1 MGLGDSCSIARCTQ
15 RGGGGVAPRTKR
27 RRWGGTRDGE
37 HDEEHGKSNKK
48 ATYINPTTP
57 RSVFQFLRGAR
68 LDKKYSYYKDTPEY
82 DIPVDNAHTLIEF
95 PHTVP
100 TLTESTGL
108 DEKKTFFMRQMKYYT
123 ALQKSLT
130 PDERID
136 TDTHFVIQLDAIRK
150 HCKLPPVKK
159 LRDTAA
165 SIGKEL
171 LWKDS
176 DDKKLI
182 EKWWEMYTDENSYDA
197 NIEVKT
203 HAEYPI
209 GYKNLVKLDTHIEK
223 LVAEGKEDNGLSAFQ
238 LDLLGKRVKEMI
250 KLLQTKYPD
259 QAKTKALNMTQKHI
273 KVQVL
278 EADRRQLLMLLCGNV
293 PATLF
298 VDKRTGYI
306 RRPKQICHHILFLLK
321 SHRMSNSGIGR
332 YTKVWTSG
340 LHAVYIGAGYIL
352 MLVQW
357 TLLLCA
363 CSGMLMGIVYVFH
376 GSSLNTLLRR
386 RVVYGMFQIFLFMWD
401 ILMKLLDMVLGT
413 GRPEWTYNV
422 HPLRGNP
429 TRETDALL
437 QLVTSVGFMHVIYR
451 LLNNW
456 KVDIDKVRRV
466 TALRFLVTKITDQWT
481 LLTVS
486 HYIAQAQTGLF
497 GEDSASGLTDEQMG
511 LMYKVQQA
519 LKELDEEIDLHSE
532 RTVDRSNYLDLLEE
546 YGNTYKS
553 GLRQRLCIDLHNTFQ
568 NAHTHPLNP
577 RHFRAKMLQK
587 YEHEFRAHHFFNSYG
602 EPRSAL
608 NIVLAYL
615 LCWRREEKMNTV
627 LPTVPYK
634 GRELVEDYLNPM
646 NIWEHQEKR
655 DHILKGEWWQINPIQ
670 CSEWARLHSSDP
682 LVAGE
687 RSVDNNTD
695 TEKYINGVAL
705 LPDYQEERHTKN
717 TKDFRQH
724 LDLDYLFKNEK
735 GYEGW
740 IQAKLGSNEVAINKF
755 RAISGWTH
763 RVSDAFLARVNQQFE
778 VMNANDVT
786 DYKRWNDRQLMG
798 RARASVKANKH
809 YHQEMHES
817 SLAERGL
824 FSAKD
829 AGLDGSSARM
839 EYTTL
844 ATKLKEKILGGML
857 PTGTLALCT
866 KLQAVQLFVHRN
878 DPGEYEAYEK
888 LRKCIYVTP
897 DDDEAARRLL
907 YWCGFYAMSAEY
919 KDDDLNDNDDSK
931 DVKRQDNPFRN
942 HPDDEYDYRAKLS
955 KGYSK
960 VLKNRLGKRGVE
972 HLRAFFLDYHFV
984 RFIIDNRTN
993 HYLGKCLT
1001 NMLSNT

>member
-1 MGLGDSCSIARCTQ
+1 
-15 RGGGGVAPRTKR
+15 
-27 RRWGGTRDGE
+27 
-37 HDEEHGKSNKK
+37 
-48 ATYINPTTP
+48 
-57 RSVFQFLRGAR
+57 
-68 LDKKYSYYKDTPEY
+68 
-82 DIPVDNAHTLIEF
+82 
-95 PHTVP
+95 
-100 TLTESTGL
+100 
-108 DEKKTFFMRQMKYYT
+108 
-123 ALQKSLT
+123 
-130 PDERID
+130 
-136 TDTHFVIQLDAIRK
+136 
-150 HCKLPPVKK
+150 
-159 LRDTAA
+159 
-165 SIGKEL
+165 
-171 LWKDS
+171 
-176 DDKKLI
+176 
-182 EKWWEMYTDENSYDA
+182 
-197 NIEVKT
+197 
-203 HAEYPI
+203 
-209 GYKNLVKLDTHIEK
+209 
-223 LVAEGKEDNGLSAFQ
+223 
-238 LDLLGKRVKEMI
+238 
-250 KLLQTKYPD
+250 
-259 QAKTKALNMTQKHI
+259 
-273 KVQVL
+273 
-278 EADRRQLLMLLCGNV
+278 MLLCGNV

-437 QLVTSVGFMHVIYR
+437 QLVTSVGFMQVIYI

-466 TALRFLVTKITDQWT
+466 TALRFLWTKITDQWT

-809 YHQEMHES
+809 YHQEMHEG

-829 AGLDGSSARM
+829 AGLDGSSAHM
-839 EYTTL
+839 AYKTLVNALKAIPLGTSKTTL
-844 ATKLKEKILGGML
+844 FPTLQKEKMFAGIYREH
-857 PTGTLALCT
+857 
-866 KLQAVQLFVHRN
+866 F
-878 DPGEYEAYEK
+878 EYDN
-888 LRKCIYVTP
+888 LHNCIHIKP
-897 DDDEAARRLL
+897 DEDEAAQRLL

-919 KDDDLNDNDDSK
+919 NDKDLDDYVRK
-931 DVKRQDNPFRN
+931 QNPFRQ
-942 HPDDEYDYRAKLS
+942 HTSDDEYEYRTKLRR
-955 KGYSK
+955 GYSK
-960 VLKNRLGKRGVE
+960 VLTNRLGTAGVKDLGE
-972 HLRAFFLDYHFV
+972 VFKDCNFV
-984 RFIIDNRTN
+984 KFIIDNTN
-993 HYLGKCLT
+993 TNPYLKECLT
-1001 NMLSNT
+1001 ICFQIRNGGRTFPYSLTHPFPTPRHRLLPPSPPRVPRAHELSYAVSSLSRIVFRLCRVPV